1 MPVDPNVIL
10 SRLATS
16 WSLLTQS
23 VNQVLQAA
31 RGDLH
36 HIHLQSNDLAQF
48 ENVFKLACLTQASL
62 SLYFYLNVPLLAP
75 EHPR

>member
-16 WSLLTQS
+16 WGLLTQS

-31 RGDLH
+31 RGDPH
-36 HIHLQSNDLAQF
+36 RIHLQSNDLAQF
-48 ENVFKLACLTQASL
+48 ENVFKLVGLTQL
-62 SLYFYLNVPLLAP
+62 SRFLYLFAHVPLLAP
-75 EHPR
+75 